1 MGNNA
6 SDNVELLTAINALSN
21 RLGDRAFPALAE
33 CVGSLA
39 ALVAQPKPA
48 PQASPSQP
56 RHKPVTKRN
65 TAKGGFSYDR
75 GVLIDEA
82 MMRRIKAQIDRDG
95 TTTKFAERAGISR
108 PQMSRILKP
117 GVRVMP
123 ATIKRLKSA
132 MVGRSDDPYEEI
144 ASDAPT
150 ATTF

>member
-48 PQASPSQP
+48 PHSPPAQP

-65 TAKGGFSYDR
+65 ASKGGFSYDR
-75 GVLIDEA
+75 GVLIDES
-82 MMRRIKAQIDRDG
+82 MMRRIKAQIEHDG
-95 TTTKFAERAGISR
+95 TTTKFAKRAGISR

-123 ATIKRLKSA
+123 STIKRLKSA